1 MLRSGRDDRRVW
13 LLKTKARESVNESFS
28 ESAAV
33 GAFGLTMS
41 PLPPFSASLPP
52 RDLRVALL
60 TVTVRYFYHPD
71 YNSL

>member
-1 MLRSGRDDRRVW
+1 MLWSGRQDRRKW
-13 LLKTKARESVNESFS
+13 LSKTKACECVNESFS
-28 ESAAV
+28 ESATV

-41 PLPPFSASLPP
+41 PLPPFSASVPP
-52 RDLRVALL
+52 CDLRVALL

>member
-1 MLRSGRDDRRVW
+1 MVIK
-13 LLKTKARESVNESFS
+13 KTKAYDGVNESFA
-28 ESAAV
+28 ESAVV
-33 GAFGLTMS
+33 GAFGLPAS
-41 PLPPFSASLPP
+41 HLPPFSASLPL